1 MELDISH
8 ATLEKLLTQTSL
20 KQRYVIGVP
29 LEREIDE
36 HRVGLTPRAVL
47 LLIEAGHEVRVEAN
61 AGAMAGF
68 NNVDYVEVG
77 ASIVGIE
84 EVFDVDV
91 IFKILPLN
99 LMERTV

>member
-36 HRVGLTPRAVL
+36 HRTVGVV
-47 LLIEAGHEVRVEAN
+47 IYEAFSKSTV
-61 AGAMAGF
+61 
-68 NNVDYVEVG
+68 
-77 ASIVGIE
+77 IV
-84 EVFDVDV
+84 
-91 IFKILPLN
+91 
-99 LMERTV
+99 